1 MANATIITTFNGHT
15 TSSKTLDI
23 DFDALTGG
31 NIHLTMQIEG
41 EKIKPRKTI
50 VYWEIESHGKPL
62 DTGDLTM
69 GQTAE
74 LIIQKEYAG
83 SREKPHIFTI
93 TAKDV
98 ERTPLAVLQLK
109 VFATPQIT
117 NAMWYKPTDRNKSGY
132 QKIYEASVSDI
143 VDIHIEGKGMYYI
156 PLMFEI
162 YREYGDREDELLHQE
177 SFSLENLFNDLNYK
191 VNIGIFRKEL
201 SFYLT
206 ILNTTVF
213 SIQHRLAMVGKL
225 GHQVLDKLYF
235 TIKDGHKLLYNGKTE
250 PLEIYF
256 DMESVM
262 KTFANVK
269 PPQNITPVVVYKE
282 EYFTQSYEPC
292 KYEKINFVYGE
303 QSGLV
308 FDEKKSTEVRYPK
321 HEISIIAGKDPNA
334 QKLEIQLSAVDTKEC
349 QYNDFNKKYIRYKNE
364 EERKEKE
371 AKHHDH
377 KNNTFG
383 TDGLY
388 NIGIFEFEKTES
400 KLSFVPKYPYVE
412 DNYLTFLSQF
422 LFNGAEK
429 VEIPINTC
437 RYQKILHL
445 NIYPD
450 ALWTAHLKYGYEGD
464 YFYKGESLPLV
475 AGIKE
480 LWEEARPYVMALS
493 AALPGS
499 FAGTEFLMK
508 YLVQEAETI
517 FLGLHAQYNNK
528 SKTLDYTNNYH
539 RTTQFIIY
547 EMVALQLALEV
558 LFIILS
564 EGTLVEAKAAK
575 YLQKLQKGAKWIK
588 RFTKALDK
596 LDMEIIYPAIAMNSA
611 CYYEKQ
617 DDGKMAFVVEHNVKA
632 DPLLGI
638 KYEKTF
644 TLGEMLKNRKAKREA
659 KGNDKPDNLAKVA
672 EAAGLDASLT
682 LKVEGTIAQEYN
694 VKINTLTG
702 KPTVTAILGNYLIY
716 NQQKI
721 TQREA
726 ISVFVDVDAKSKL
739 KINRFTGELKVKAK
753 ANGSVSHSRSYG
765 KDEHGIWM
773 QDSIELSEIKG
784 EYMMRAK
791 AKVQGAPVFD
801 TNPEETPVPF
811 IAFDKRTVDLP
822 KVYLLKV

>member
-98 ERTPLAVLQLK
+98 ERNPLAVLQLK

-143 VDIHIEGKGMYYI
+143 VDIHIEGKGMYYT
-156 PLMFEI
+156 PLMLEI
-162 YREYGDREDELLHQE
+162 YREHGDREDELLHQE
-177 SFSLENLFNDLNYK
+177 SFSLENLFSDLNYK

-235 TIKDGHKLLYNGKTE
+235 TIKDERKLLYNGKTE

-256 DMESVM
+256 DMESMM

-388 NIGIFEFEKTES
+388 NTGIFEFEKTES

-422 LFNGAEK
+422 FLHGAEK
-429 VEIPINTC
+429 VDIPVNTC
-437 RYQKILHL
+437 RYQKTVHL

-475 AGIKE
+475 AGFRE
-480 LWEEARPYVMALS
+480 TLEEAKVFLNNLS
-493 AALPGS
+493 AAIPGMRVVPI
-499 FAGTEFLMK
+499 LME
-508 YLVQEAETI
+508 YLASDAETVA
-517 FLGLHAQYNNK
+517 LGLHARYNNK
-528 SKTLDYTNNYH
+528 SKTLDYTQHYH
-539 RTTQFIIY
+539 RTTQFVIY
-547 EMVALQLALEV
+547 QMVALQFALEI
-558 LFIILS
+558 LLMILS
-564 EGTLVEAKAAK
+564 GGETAALK
-575 YLQKLQKGAKWIK
+575 FPKMLQKVGSIVRKIK
-588 RFTKALDK
+588 RLEKALDGM
-596 LDMEIIYPAIAMNSA
+596 DMSIIYPAIATNSA

-617 DDGKMAFVVEHNVKA
+617 DDGKIAFVVEHNVKA
-632 DPLLGI
+632 DPLIGI
-638 KYEKTF
+638 KYEKEF
-644 TLGEMLKNRKAKREA
+644 TLSDLKKNENSDNIAAVAKHTGWDAGINVIFSGEISGEFNA
-659 KGNDKPDNLAKVA
+659 
-672 EAAGLDASLT
+672 
-682 LKVEGTIAQEYN
+682 
-694 VKINTLTG
+694 KINTLTG
-702 KPTVTAILGNYLIY
+702 KAEFKKVIGNYFLKNEYTVTNKSTIKGFAVANFS
-716 NQQKI
+716 
-721 TQREA
+721 T
-726 ISVFVDVDAKSKL
+726 SVDFNPIEIDVKL
-739 KINRFTGELKVKAK
+739 EVKAD
-753 ANGSVSHSRSYG
+753 GSVSHSRAFG
-765 KDEHGIWM
+765 KDDKGIWF
-773 QDSIELSEIKG
+773 QDILNFSGIKG
-784 EYMMRAK
+784 TYMMRAT
-791 AKVQGAPVFD
+791 ADVGSVISMD
-801 TNPEETPVPF
+801 SNPEETPVPF
-811 IAFDKRTVDLP
+811 VLFKP
-822 KVYLLKV
+822 KDIEFPKNYLLKI

>member
-517 FLGLHAQYNNK
+517 FLGLHARYNNK
-528 SKTLDYTNNYH
+528 SKKLDYTKNYH

-547 EMVALQLALEV
+547 EMVAVQLALEL

-638 KYEKTF
+638 KYAKTF
-644 TLGEMLKNRKAKREA
+644 TLNNLKNNGNSENIDAVAKDV
-659 KGNDKPDNLAKVA
+659 GWN
-672 EAAGLDASLT
+672 
-682 LKVEGTIAQEYN
+682 AQIDVTFDGEIGGEFN

-702 KPTVTAILGNYLIY
+702 KIEFKQLVGNYLLKNEY
-716 NQQKI
+716 TI
-721 TQREA
+721 TNTTTIKGFA
-726 ISVFVDVDAKSKL
+726 VADFSASVDFNPIKVD
-739 KINRFTGELKVKAK
+739 INLKVNAD
-753 ANGSVSHSRSYG
+753 GSVAHSRAFG
-765 KDEHGIWM
+765 KDDKGVWF
-773 QDSIELSEIKG
+773 QDILNFSGIKG
-784 EYMMRAK
+784 TYMLN
-791 AKVQGAPVFD
+791 VQLGSD
-801 TNPEETPVPF
+801 DNMKWESNPDKIPVPF
-811 IAFDKRTVDLP
+811 ILFKPKDVALP
-822 KVYLLKV
+822 KIYLLKM